1 MGVLRLVNDEDLRRA
16 AADAERAREVQAAAI
31 TRALDERGAAS
42 PGGGRLL
49 PEAIAVRASTAPD
62 RLTRRVEELRLK
74 AARSA
79 EAEAAEADA
88 TDATGAEP
96 ADAAARD
103 AARTH
108 REGAE
113 PAAGDSRAED
123 VTPAADPDA
132 ADTAGGPDGPGAE

>member
-79 EAEAAEADA
+79 EAEAADA
-88 TDATGAEP
+88 DATGAEP

-103 AARTH
+103 AAGTH

-113 PAAGDSRAED
+113 PAAGDFRAED
-123 VTPAADPDA
+123 VTPAADPDV